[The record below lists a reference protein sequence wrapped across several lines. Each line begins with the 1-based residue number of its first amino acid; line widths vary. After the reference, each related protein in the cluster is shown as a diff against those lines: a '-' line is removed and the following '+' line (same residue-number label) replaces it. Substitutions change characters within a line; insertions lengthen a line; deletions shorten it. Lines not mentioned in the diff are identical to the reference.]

1 MRYLRQNS
9 RKADKVPKSCL
20 IAFLSFNTYL
30 SIKSLKNADFLWQIF
45 LVCSLRR
52 VLFFEVSKI
61 SPEAQEGLTNWL
73 EADYR
78 LYRFGFV
85 DV

>member
-1 MRYLRQNS
+1 M
-9 RKADKVPKSCL
+9 L
-20 IAFLSFNTYL
+20 ISF
-30 SIKSLKNADFLWQIF
+30 DRVF

-61 SPEAQEGLTNWL
+61 SPEAQEALTNWL

-78 LYRFGFV
+78 LYRFGYV